1 MEDIATKNSLQI
13 CSYNCNSIRKKVDI
27 VRQLM
32 NSQDII
38 LLQEIILLNEDTDFI
53 YGICDIFDAII
64 LPSKC
69 PVSECFEGRPSG
81 GLAILWRKSLNISVN
96 LVTENDNFIVALL
109 NCTDRFI
116 GLVNIYMPYDNKSND
131 VVDEYSHILG
141 ELQAAISE
149 LPTDN
154 ILCLGDFNADPTR
167 GRLWFNLEEFCQE
180 NEFCIYDLCMSSNS
194 FTFLSPSH
202 NSTSWI
208 DHVLRA
214 EDLI

>member
-38 LLQEIILLNEDTDFI
+38 LLQEIILLNEDSDFI

-69 PVSECFEGRPSG
+69 PVSECFEGGPSG

-116 GLVNIYMPYDNKSND
+116 GLVNIYHKHKYDR
-131 VVDEYSHILG
+131 
-141 ELQAAISE
+141 
-149 LPTDN
+149 N
-154 ILCLGDFNADPTR
+154 IVSKF
-167 GRLWFNLEEFCQE
+167 
-180 NEFCIYDLCMSSNS
+180 S
-194 FTFLSPSH
+194 
-202 NSTSWI
+202 
-208 DHVLRA
+208 
-214 EDLI
+214 